1 MTENLPDRIEIINSY
16 RLLIGSRNKSTK
28 SRIRINY
35 FFGGIMLAGSIFA
48 LAIIFYAAIAGLLSI
63 ETRINWTKSTLIV
76 ISSISLVY
84 DLANRLNSIIL
95 LKHLQNIEEAQN
107 RTIETHLNVDL
118 ENTISKLNEPEK
130 NILVI
135 VLGALILLSAVLQQL
150 DYPQYWDF
158 FKIPILLFFV
168 LKGIET
174 VQNLSKLKSN
184 ISKSENQLLSPDL
197 QTNPV

>member
-1 MTENLPDRIEIINSY
+1 
-16 RLLIGSRNKSTK
+16 
-28 SRIRINY
+28 
-35 FFGGIMLAGSIFA
+35 MLAGLIFA
-48 LAIIFYAAIAGLLSI
+48 LVIIFYAAIAGLLSI
-63 ETRINWTKSTLIV
+63 ETKINWTKSTLIV
-76 ISSISLVY
+76 ICSISIVY

-197 QTNPV
+197 QANPV

>member
-76 ISSISLVY
+76 ICSISIVY

-197 QTNPV
+197 QANPV

>member
-76 ISSISLVY
+76 ICSISLVY

-95 LKHLQNIEEAQN
+95 LKHLQNIEEVQN

>member
-1 MTENLPDRIEIINSY
+1 MTENLLDRIEIINSY

-35 FFGGIMLAGSIFA
+35 FFGGIMLAGLIFA
-48 LAIIFYAAIAGLLSI
+48 LVIIFYAAIAGLLSI
-63 ETRINWTKSTLIV
+63 ETKINWTKSTLIV
-76 ISSISLVY
+76 ICSISIVY

-95 LKHLQNIEEAQN
+95 LKHLQNIEEVQN

-197 QTNPV
+197 QANPV

>member
-35 FFGGIMLAGSIFA
+35 FFGGIMLAGLIFA
-48 LAIIFYAAIAGLLSI
+48 LVIIFYAAIAGLLSI

-76 ISSISLVY
+76 ICSISIVY

-95 LKHLQNIEEAQN
+95 LKHLQNIEEVQN

-197 QTNPV
+197 QANPV

>member
-1 MTENLPDRIEIINSY
+1 MTENLSDRIEIINSY

-35 FFGGIMLAGSIFA
+35 FFGGIMLTGSIFA

-63 ETRINWTKSTLIV
+63 ETRINWTNSTLIV
-76 ISSISLVY
+76 ICSISIVY

-95 LKHLQNIEEAQN
+95 LKHLQNIEEVQN

-184 ISKSENQLLSPDL
+184 ISKSENQLLSSDL

>member
-35 FFGGIMLAGSIFA
+35 FFWGIMLAGLIFA

-76 ISSISLVY
+76 ICSISLVY

-95 LKHLQNIEEAQN
+95 LKHLQNIEEVQN

-118 ENTISKLNEPEK
+118 ENTILKLNEPEK

-197 QTNPV
+197 QANPV

>member
-35 FFGGIMLAGSIFA
+35 FFGGIMLAGLIFA

-76 ISSISLVY
+76 ICSISLVY

-95 LKHLQNIEEAQN
+95 LKHLQNIEEVQN

>member
-1 MTENLPDRIEIINSY
+1 
-16 RLLIGSRNKSTK
+16 
-28 SRIRINY
+28 
-35 FFGGIMLAGSIFA
+35 MLAGSIFA

>member
-1 MTENLPDRIEIINSY
+1 MTENLSDRIEIINSY

-35 FFGGIMLAGSIFA
+35 FFGGIMLAGLIFA
-48 LAIIFYAAIAGLLSI
+48 LVIIFYAAIAGLLSI
-63 ETRINWTKSTLIV
+63 ETKINWTKSTLIV
-76 ISSISLVY
+76 ICSISIVY

-95 LKHLQNIEEAQN
+95 LKHLQNIEEVQN

-197 QTNPV
+197 QANPV

>member
-1 MTENLPDRIEIINSY
+1 MTENLSDRIEIINSY

-76 ISSISLVY
+76 ICSISIVY

-95 LKHLQNIEEAQN
+95 LKHLQNIEEVQN

-184 ISKSENQLLSPDL
+184 ISKSENQLLSSDL

>member
-1 MTENLPDRIEIINSY
+1 MTENLSDRIEIINSY
-16 RLLIGSRNKSTK
+16 RLLIGSKNKSTK

-35 FFGGIMLAGSIFA
+35 FFGGIMLAGLIFA
-48 LAIIFYAAIAGLLSI
+48 LVIIFYAAIAGLLSI